1 VQQIRL
7 NPTVTQNVVTYNV
20 RISLQN
26 PEQILLPGMT
36 AYVNIAIAK
45 ADDVLMVPNAA
56 LRFKPADA
64 DEKKTGNAAG
74 NGTATQ
80 TQSGSAE
87 RGNRKGRKHDG
98 TSGTVYVVDGKTIR
112 PVAVELGITDNRM
125 TEISGGELKAGDV
138 VVVGEKPTGDPSKPS
153 SVGMRLF

>member
-1 VQQIRL
+1 
-7 NPTVTQNVVTYNV
+7 
-20 RISLQN
+20 
-26 PEQILLPGMT
+26 MT

-64 DEKKTGNAAG
+64 DEKTAGNATGNGAD
-74 NGTATQ
+74 TPTQ
-80 TQSGSAE
+80 NGSAE
-87 RGNRKGRKHDG
+87 RGNRKARKHDG
-98 TSGTVYVVDGKTIR
+98 NSGTLYVVDGKAIR

-125 TEISGGELKAGDV
+125 TEISGGDLKAGDV

-153 SVGMRLF
+153 SVGLRLF

>member
-1 VQQIRL
+1 
-7 NPTVTQNVVTYNV
+7 
-20 RISLQN
+20 
-26 PEQILLPGMT
+26 
-36 AYVNIAIAK
+36 
-45 ADDVLMVPNAA
+45 DVLMVPNAA

-64 DEKKTGNAAG
+64 DEKKTGNATG
-74 NGTATQ
+74 NGTDTQ
-80 TQSGSAE
+80 TQNGAAE

-125 TEISGGELKAGDV
+125 TEISSGELKAGDI